1 MEEELKT
8 TEQNFRLL
16 VEGVGDHAL
25 LMLDPSGRV
34 VTWNPGAQRIKGW
47 SADEI
52 LGRHFSVFYL
62 PEDVASGQPER
73 DLERAAAEG
82 RAQSE
87 GWRVRAGGQRF
98 WAETT
103 LSAMRDTG
111 GTLRGYA
118 KVTRDRTEHHHTRAR
133 LESIGAL
140 NRAVLE
146 QRPEDDLLALVVSRS
161 RAMVGASVVVVWS
174 PSAAGELV
182 ATYAEGEGA
191 SALIGTVAPAD
202 SIVTAV
208 ARSLRAELLPD
219 LRADARVPRDF
230 VDAGLESGLFVPLHA
245 ADETFGVLGVMTAH
259 DREPLQAPDA
269 DLLQAFGG
277 HAAASFA
284 HARAR
289 HAADQL
295 HLVTDRERIA
305 RDLHDTVIQRLF
317 AVGLSLEATGRRPAP
332 ETQERIHQAVADID
346 DTIRS
351 IRSSIFGLEARAEE
365 QAKLRG
371 RVLEVVAEAV
381 PALGFEPSVRFEG
394 PVDTL
399 ASSEITDNLVAVLRE
414 VLSNVGKHA
423 RATCANVTIS
433 AHDEMVLVVDDDG
446 VGSNTFE
453 RAGGHG
459 VTNLQERA
467 RMLGGRASIEPVE
480 PHGTRVEWRVPTGS

>member
-1 MEEELKT
+1 L
-8 TEQNFRLL
+8 
-16 VEGVGDHAL
+16 
-25 LMLDPSGRV
+25 
-34 VTWNPGAQRIKGW
+34 
-47 SADEI
+47 
-52 LGRHFSVFYL
+52 
-62 PEDVASGQPER
+62 
-73 DLERAAAEG
+73 
-82 RAQSE
+82 
-87 GWRVRAGGQRF
+87 
-98 WAETT
+98 
-103 LSAMRDTG
+103 
-111 GTLRGYA
+111 
-118 KVTRDRTEHHHTRAR
+118 
-133 LESIGAL
+133 
-140 NRAVLE
+140 
-146 QRPEDDLLALVVSRS
+146 
-161 RAMVGASVVVVWS
+161 
-174 PSAAGELV
+174 
-182 ATYAEGEGA
+182 
-191 SALIGTVAPAD
+191 
-202 SIVTAV
+202 
-208 ARSLRAELLPD
+208 
-219 LRADARVPRDF
+219 

-245 ADETFGVLGVMTAH
+245 AEETFGVLGVMTAH
-259 DREPLQAPDA
+259 DREPLQAHDA

-371 RVLEVVAEAV
+371 RVLEVVGEAV

-414 VLSNVGKHA
+414 VLSNVAHHA
-423 RATCANVTIS
+423 RATCTNVTIS

-446 VGSNTFE
+446 VGSDTFE
-453 RAGGHG
+453 RTGGHG

-467 RMLGGRASIEPVE
+467 RMLGGSASIEPVE